1 MKTDPKL
8 SEAIARLNVAQAE
21 VDKWSTFIRL
31 YQELDPSS
39 TGAAGVMSPIKQ
51 ETLPPNA
58 MHRRETETSSRLGQ
72 KGLMTE
78 QAAIAVLKEAGQPVS
93 TEEMAERLRERG
105 VDIGGRDP
113 ISTLY
118 ARLRRARA
126 LDYDRR
132 FGWRL
137 VEPRQE
143 IGTAGPPSADE
154 PAASEIAPISSPVE
168 PAAGGGT

>member
-1 MKTDPKL
+1 MNTDPKL
-8 SEAIARLNVAQAE
+8 SEAIARLNAAQAE

-39 TGAAGVMSPIKQ
+39 TGAAGVMSLIKQ

-58 MHRRETETSSRLGQ
+58 RHRRETETSSRLGQ

-78 QAAIAVLKEAGQPVS
+78 QAAIAVLKGAGQPVS

-118 ARLRRARA
+118 ARLKRARA
-126 LDYDRR
+126 LYYDRR
-132 FGWRL
+132 LGWRL
-137 VEPRQE
+137 TEPRQE
-143 IGTAGPPSADE
+143 IGTAGQACEGQPAVSE
-154 PAASEIAPISSPVE
+154 PSSPVE

>member
-1 MKTDPKL
+1 MITDPKL
-8 SEAIARLNVAQAE
+8 SEAIARLNAAQAE
-21 VDKWSTFIRL
+21 VDKWSNFIRL
-31 YQELDPSS
+31 YRELDPFS
-39 TGAAGVMSPIKQ
+39 TESAGAALSINQ
-51 ETLPPNA
+51 ENLPPNA
-58 MHRRETETSSRLGQ
+58 VQRRETETSSRLGQ

-78 QAAIAVLKEAGQPVS
+78 QAAIAVLKEAGKQVS

-132 FGWRL
+132 LGWRL
-137 VEPRQE
+137 AEPRQE
-143 IGTAGPPSADE
+143 IGTAGRPSADDPAVSE
-154 PAASEIAPISSPVE
+154 PSSPVE

>member
-1 MKTDPKL
+1 MNTDPKL
-8 SEAIARLNVAQAE
+8 SEAIARLNAAQAE

-31 YQELDPSS
+31 YRELDPSS
-39 TGAAGVMSPIKQ
+39 TGAASVVSPINQ

-58 MHRRETETSSRLGQ
+58 MQRRETETSSRLGQ

-78 QAAIAVLKEAGQPVS
+78 QAAIAVLKEAGKPVS

-105 VDIGGRDP
+105 VDIGGREP

-132 FGWRL
+132 LGWRL
-137 VEPRQE
+137 AELRQE
-143 IGTAGPPSADE
+143 IGTADHAREVRPAVSE
-154 PAASEIAPISSPVE
+154 PSSPVE